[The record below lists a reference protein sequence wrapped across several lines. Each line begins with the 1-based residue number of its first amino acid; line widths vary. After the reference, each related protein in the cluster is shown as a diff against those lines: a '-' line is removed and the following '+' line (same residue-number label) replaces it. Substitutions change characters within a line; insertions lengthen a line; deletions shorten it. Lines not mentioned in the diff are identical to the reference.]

1 MVKLLRMKMMLLLCA
16 LMAGSGSVW
25 AQGSTV
31 EYSVQGKGQ
40 LETKGTAPTGTSA
53 TIYQTYSN
61 ANQMTSG
68 NSHTLTLTG
77 YNGYKVTNIK
87 LKMKSNASKGAGNLS
102 YSTDGGTTYTYLVG
116 SSNSGVNFSDDSWY
130 GAWSSTAVEVSKKV
144 EIEPTTSDFIIKIE
158 ATANSL
164 YCYSYTLTYEPVVS
178 KQDDAITVTG
188 GTEFTIDRT
197 QGEEELTLE
206 ATATSGR
213 TVSFA
218 VDTENTTVDAA
229 DYEFEGGLL
238 LVSGT
243 KSGVIVIKASVAE
256 DDNYKA
262 AEETITVNVVGV
274 KEDAI
279 ISVED
284 KTLPYNTSYTL
295 VADEDYLTDGVIT
308 LTSNSPAV
316 TVDNTTL
323 TITAAAVGTATIT
336 VNAAEGTDYKAAA
349 GSFTVTVTAPEGKT
363 TAATSAAT
371 LFNETFDLCEGS
383 GGRDNVFTGSVGT
396 SSTTGKLD
404 ESWATIGDNGAYHC
418 IKLGSNSNA
427 GSVTTSNI
435 SLTGNGTLT
444 FSAAGWGDTK
454 TNTISVSAT
463 GAELSG
469 DTEVTLEAST
479 WNNYTVNITGATGS
493 VAITFTMKRG
503 FLDDVVVFSEGS
515 AITAKL
521 NDSGFATFCSEYPL
535 DFTNAEGYTAWQITS
550 IDTDNKITF
559 EQITGS
565 VKGGTGIFLKG
576 EAGQTVTL
584 TSADSS
590 NELGGNM
597 LEGTLAPK
605 YVGANEYYGLSGSS
619 FVKVNAGTVPA
630 GKALIDADW
639 ITESANGARFTFVF
653 TESTGIETVKTTM
666 GQGKVFDLQ
675 GRRVYTPGKGMY
687 IVDGKKMIMK

>member
-1 MVKLLRMKMMLLLCA
+1 
-16 LMAGSGSVW
+16 
-25 AQGSTV
+25 
-31 EYSVQGKGQ
+31 
-40 LETKGTAPTGTSA
+40 
-53 TIYQTYSN
+53 
-61 ANQMTSG
+61 MTSG

-130 GAWSSTAVEVSKKV
+130 GAWSSTAVEVSKNV

-229 DYEFEGGLL
+229 GYEFEDGLL

-279 ISVED
+279 ISVEN
-284 KTLPYNTSYTL
+284 KTLPYNTTYTL

-336 VNAAEGTDYKAAA
+336 VNAAEGTDYKANA

-363 TAATSAAT
+363 TAAASAAT

-404 ESWATIGDNGAYHC
+404 ESWATIGDNGAKHC

-493 VAITFTMKRG
+493 VAISFTMKRG
-503 FLDDVVVFSEGS
+503 FLDDVVVSSEGS

-521 NDSGFATFCSEYPL
+521 NASGFATFCSEYPL

-550 IDTDNKITF
+550 IDGDNQITF

-576 EAGQTVTL
+576 EPGATVTL
-584 TSADSS
+584 TSADS
-590 NELGGNM
+590 NTELTNNK
-597 LEGTLAPK
+597 LEGTLAPT
-605 YVGANEYYGLSGSS
+605 YVETGKYYGLSGDS

-639 ITESANGARFTFVF
+639 ISENAGARFTFVF